1 MMIRRLLLPILA
13 VMGLLLAGCAPKDG
27 ANDKPSNLPPPDA
40 KLTPSLAPSGGSGGK
55 YALFITNANSPFWDS
70 VEAGMKKGTAETGA
84 QAKMQRNTA
93 GDVAGQIDLLTQ
105 ALTKKDEVLGV
116 CVSVLEPGAQ
126 GIADAMKKL
135 RDAGVPVITMDADG
149 KAEAR
154 TAFIG
159 TNNLEAGKLLGQKV
173 KELIP
178 GGGKYCAFVGT
189 KSAQNARDRIA
200 GFKQGAGDKF
210 VEVEI
215 YEDAVDPNKAQS
227 NAETALTAHADASI
241 LLGLWSYNG
250 PLLGRTV
257 KDQKKLDK
265 VKVICFDAEQNLL
278 PLLAD
283 GTVTVTC
290 VQRPY
295 EFGRQGVALLNL
307 LAKGDKAGAD
317 KMLGGKDF
325 IDTGVDI
332 VTKENYPQFK
342 AGLDAKGLKGS

>member
-1 MMIRRLLLPILA
+1 MTVRRLMCSA
-13 VMGLLLAGCAPKDG
+13 VTVAGLLLAGCAQQG
-27 ANDKPSNLPPPDA
+27 GGEDKPSNLPPPDA

-70 VEAGMKKGTAETGA
+70 VEAGMRKGTEETGA
-84 QAKMQRNTA
+84 QAKMQRNMA
-93 GDVAGQIDLLTQ
+93 GSIDGQIELLTQ

-116 CVSVLEPGAQ
+116 CVSVWDPGSQ

-135 RDAGVPVITMDADG
+135 RDAGVPVITMDTDG
-149 KAEAR
+149 KTDAR
-154 TAFIG
+154 SAFIG
-159 TNNLEAGKLLGQKV
+159 TNNLEAGKLLGQKA

-200 GFKQGAGDKF
+200 GFKQSAGDKF

-227 NAETALTAHADASI
+227 NAETALTAHADANI
-241 LLGLWSYNG
+241 MLGLWSYNG

-257 KDQKKLDK
+257 KDQKKLDR
-265 VKVICFDAEQNLL
+265 VKVICFDAEENLL

-307 LAKGDKAGAD
+307 LAKGDKAGVD

-332 VTKENYPQFK
+332 VTKDNYAKFK